1 MLRLGRESQHTDRE
15 SQPPD
20 SESQHPGRESQ
31 QIGIIRGLRGP
42 GSEHNYLARLP
53 QPVRMLRKTGIFLLR
68 KPGMLRLGGESQHPA
83 GG

>member
-1 MLRLGRESQHTDRE
+1 MLRLGRESQHTGRE

-20 SESQHPGRESQ
+20 PESQHLGRESR
-31 QIGIIRGLRGP
+31 QIRIMRGLP
-42 GSEHNYLARLP
+42 GLDSEHNGLGRQP